1 MTKHGLDKM
10 YIGLMMTTYAVC
22 GVVSA
27 YMTGFYWLRKNQ
39 RLRYALYGSAC
50 IVSYSSRANGLQ
62 VTNLIGLGL
71 LDYTRNKDLIVIF
84 SFIL

>member
-1 MTKHGLDKM
+1 M

-50 IVSYSSRANGLQ
+50 IV
-62 VTNLIGLGL
+62 TNLIGLGL
-71 LDYTRNKDLIVIF
+71 LDYTRYKDLIVIF